1 MTTTYQITGA
11 LHHGTTGKP
20 TEEINLTGTF
30 TQLTNELFEHMPAM
44 SSREYE
50 ETTSAGYI
58 YWDTDTSG
66 LDETDADDIEEAK
79 SRGLVLDESID
90 WFVEA
95 KRREQTAAALHAYAV
110 EALEPDAPSHLEVK
124 IIEG

>member
-1 MTTTYQITGA
+1 MTTIYNITGTF
-11 LHHGTTGKP
+11 HHGATGKP

-30 TQLTNELFEHMPAM
+30 TQLATELFGYMPTM
-44 SSREYE
+44 SGREYE

-66 LDETDADDIEEAK
+66 LDETDTDDIAEAK
-79 SRGLVLDESID
+79 SRGLVLDENID
-90 WFVEA
+90 SFVEA
-95 KRREQTAAALHAYAV
+95 QRREQTPAALHAYAV
-110 EALEPDAPSHLEVK
+110 EALKPDAPSHLDVK

>member
-11 LHHGTTGKP
+11 LHHGRAGKP

-30 TQLTNELFEHMPAM
+30 TQLTNELFGYMPTM
-44 SSREYE
+44 SGREYE

-58 YWDTDTSG
+58 YWNTDTSG
-66 LDETDADDIEEAK
+66 LDETDADDIEEARE
-79 SRGLVLDESID
+79 RGLVLDESID
-90 WFVEA
+90 GFVEA
-95 KRREQTAAALHAYAV
+95 QRREQTPAELHAYAV
-110 EALEPDAPSHLEVK
+110 EALAPDAPAHLEVK